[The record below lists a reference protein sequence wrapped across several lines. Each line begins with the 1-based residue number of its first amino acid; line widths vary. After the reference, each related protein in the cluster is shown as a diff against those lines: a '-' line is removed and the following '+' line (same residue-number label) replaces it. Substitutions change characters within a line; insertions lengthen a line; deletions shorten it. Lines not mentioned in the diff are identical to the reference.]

1 MLLKSEWHITIS
13 ITAKTGPS
21 RFWLPFRWR
30 CILSQNHT
38 NPVSRVLGVSMD
50 QMNLILSKA
59 LPSESEAVF
68 LVLMES
74 ALWLESRNISQWPVD
89 WLETKKGEI
98 FNSIDQ
104 GNFYILRADVSIEG
118 VVEIKS
124 QPEQLWG
131 NDNTPSFYIHKLAK
145 RRNTEIK
152 GVGEIV
158 LSLISKIKS
167 KLEVSKI
174 RLDCVSSNHKLK
186 EYYLSKGFEFCG
198 NVSNGEVELS
208 LYQKSIC

>member
-1 MLLKSEWHITIS
+1 MVLLRKRI
-13 ITAKTGPS
+13 PQS
-21 RFWLPFRWR
+21 RNLKAAAE
-30 CILSQNHT
+30 LN
-38 NPVSRVLGVSMD
+38 VSMD

-104 GNFYILRADVSIEG
+104 GNFYILRADVSIEA